1 MKKPIPWLF
10 PIALAVGWVTTS
22 GYVFSRLASLHA
34 TLAQQS
40 AHWRPDVAFSSGVA
54 VGTFSCDDPGRG
66 PARVADLRESRNA
79 ASNKSRSNRTK
90 RSRSS
95 SKASRAGFKTSSK

>member
-22 GYVFSRLASLHA
+22 GYVLSRLASLHT

-66 PARVADLRESRNA
+66 ARLRGAFICIPLRE
-79 ASNKSRSNRTK
+79 TLLP
-90 RSRSS
+90 
-95 SKASRAGFKTSSK
+95 